1 MANGLPVRRIV
12 NVAVSL
18 AAKAAGK
25 RNFGTM
31 FILGDSDVIDA
42 EERIRDYTAAE
53 DVAFDFGSDAPEY
66 LAART
71 FYSQSPTPLNIK
83 IGRWVSQSTHGL
95 LKARILG
102 TSEQA
107 ISKFQTIT
115 AGSLV
120 IIVDGETV
128 TASDVDL
135 SSALN
140 LNYVASTLS
149 TALVN
154 KVTVTWNGERFMFA
168 AKTAGE
174 SSKVEVSDT
183 TSELAKAIGLDKDT
197 KSVVGANSEALN
209 DALALMLD
217 RGRSWY
223 CLSLATKQTLSDD
236 DYLNTAASIESASDS
251 HLFGVTV
258 QRTNVLD
265 ANESEDLAS
274 KLKAKGYNRTFIVY
288 SSDNAHADCSVFGR
302 FATINYEGVN
312 TTITAKFKQCPDVSP
327 EDLTTSQANTLQAKN
342 CNVFASYDNDTNILQ
357 EGVMCGGNFID
368 EMTNLD
374 WLQDKV
380 QTAVYNVLY
389 TSTTKIPQTDS
400 GIQRL
405 VAAIS
410 QCMEAAVQNG
420 MIAEGVWGGD
430 PVGIISTGDT
440 LPGGYYIYAQS
451 VNDQDQ
457 SDREARKA
465 PPITCLIKLAG
476 AVHFADVQINV
487 YR

>member
-1 MANGLPVRRIV
+1 MATGLPVRRIV

-53 DVAFDFGSDAPEY
+53 DVAADFGSTAPEY

-83 IGRWVSQSTHGL
+83 IGRWLASATHGL
-95 LKARILG
+95 LKGRILG

-107 ISKFQTIT
+107 ISKFTIID
-115 AGSLV
+115 AGSVSIL
-120 IIVDGETV
+120 VDGETV

-135 SSALN
+135 SSVLN
-140 LNYVASTLS
+140 LNGVASAV
-149 TALVN
+149 TAKLN
-154 KVTVTWNGERFMFA
+154 SKATVTWDGTRFVFKA
-168 AKTAGE
+168 TTAGE
-174 SSKVEVSDT
+174 SSSVKVSDT
-183 TSELAKAIGLDKDT
+183 SSQLAVLLGLDKNT
-197 KSVVGANSEALN
+197 KSVAGANSESLN
-209 DALALMLD
+209 DALAVMLD

-223 CLSLATKQTLSDD
+223 CLSLATNNTLSDN
-236 DYLNTAASIESASDS
+236 DYLNTAASIESASDA
-251 HLFGVTV
+251 HIFGVTT
-258 QRTNVLD
+258 QETTVLD
-265 ANESEDLAS
+265 ANDSEDLAS

-302 FATINYEGVN
+302 FATINYEGIN
-312 TTITAKFKQCPDVSP
+312 TTITAKFKQCPDVSA
-327 EDLTTSQANTLQAKN
+327 ENLTTSQANALETKN

-405 VAAIS
+405 VAAIA
-410 QCMEAAVQNG
+410 QCMESAVQNG

-430 PVGIISTGDT
+430 SVGIIETGDT

-476 AVHFADVQINV
+476 AVHFVDVQINV